1 MDMAHS
7 RDEIKEFITE
17 FEPESSDNIVDI
29 LRGRVQFAIMD
40 QLNHMIRGAEIGNPD
55 EIKKL
60 VLRDVKNYI
69 ESFEYVSHDELEED

>member
-1 MDMAHS
+1 
-7 RDEIKEFITE
+7 
-17 FEPESSDNIVDI
+17 
-29 LRGRVQFAIMD
+29 MD